1 MVAFQHGKP
10 FGANST
16 LLFIQFISDINKCN
30 YIHSNRCKEA
40 CNITSGLPA
49 TSSNG
54 LVYFTTRVPDTSK
67 ASATRATQVQ
77 HNYNMS
83 ITSVTRV
90 KTYFL
95 FLKNSFSFLKKFIF
109 FVLREFII
117 LDFVNFPT
125 KNTSWKKML
134 MSYQQG
140 I

>member
-30 YIHSNRCKEA
+30 YIHSNRCKDA

-77 HNYNMS
+77 HKLQHEHYQCD
-83 ITSVTRV
+83 TSE
-90 KTYFL
+90 
-95 FLKNSFSFLKKFIF
+95 NIFSFLKKFIF
-109 FVLREFII
+109 F
-117 LDFVNFPT
+117 
-125 KNTSWKKML
+125 S
-134 MSYQQG
+134 
-140 I
+140 